1 MIPLLDLK
9 AQYRSLQAE
18 MDAAVCAVMAEGHF
32 ILGPN
37 VSALEQEIAA
47 YLGVRHAV
55 GVASGTDALIIGLR
69 AAGVGAGDE
78 VIVPAYTFFATA
90 GAVLTV
96 GAVPVIVDVDP
107 RTYALD
113 TAQVEARLTPRTR
126 AIVPVHL
133 YGHPAPMEAVLA
145 LARKHHLRVVE
156 DNAQAFGARYHGQRT
171 ASLGDVGCLSFFP
184 TKNLGGY
191 GDGGMVVTDDDGI
204 AEQAR
209 MLRVHGW
216 KRKYYPEMLGYNSRL
231 DEIQAAV
238 LRVKLKYVD
247 GWNEQRRA
255 LAEVY
260 RAGFAGSPVS
270 VPVEEPGCEHV
281 YHLYVVRVPR
291 RAAVQAHLKAAGIA
305 SDVYYPLPLH
315 LTQPCRKL
323 GGAEGDFPQAEQ
335 ASRETLAIPLYP
347 EMSSADQQQVIRE
360 VLAAVGG

>member
-37 VSALEQEIAA
+37 VSALEAEIAA

-113 TAQVEARLTPRTR
+113 TAQVEARLTARTR

-191 GDGGMVVTDDDGI
+191 GDGGMVVTNDDGI

-247 GWNEQRRA
+247 GWNQQRRA

-260 RAGFAGSPVS
+260 RAGFADSPVG

-281 YHLYVVRVPR
+281 YHLYVVRVPQ
-291 RAAVQAHLKAAGIA
+291 RAAVQARLKAAGIA
-305 SDVYYPLPLH
+305 SDVYYPQPLH

-360 VLAAVGG
+360 VIAAVGG

>member
-9 AQYRSLQAE
+9 AQYRGLQQE

-96 GAVPVIVDVDP
+96 GAIPVIVDVDP

-113 TAQVEARLTPRTR
+113 TAQVEARLTARTR

-247 GWNEQRRA
+247 GWNQQRRA
-255 LAEVY
+255 LAELY
-260 RAGFAGSPVS
+260 RAGFAGSPVGI
-270 VPVEEPGCEHV
+270 PVEEPGCEHV

-291 RAAVQAHLKAAGIA
+291 REAVQAHLKAAGIA
-305 SDVYYPLPLH
+305 SDVYYPQPLH

-347 EMSSADQQQVIRE
+347 EMSSADQQLVIRE

>member
-9 AQYRSLQAE
+9 AQYRGLQQE

-96 GAVPVIVDVDP
+96 GAIPVIVDVDP
-107 RTYALD
+107 HTYALD

-247 GWNEQRRA
+247 GWNQQRRA
-255 LAEVY
+255 LAELY
-260 RAGFAGSPVS
+260 RAGFAGSPVGI
-270 VPVEEPGCEHV
+270 PVEEPGCEHV

-291 RAAVQAHLKAAGIA
+291 REAVQAHLKAAGIA
-305 SDVYYPLPLH
+305 SDVYYPQPLH

-347 EMSSADQQQVIRE
+347 EMSSADQQLVIRE

>member
-9 AQYRSLQAE
+9 AQYRSIQQE
-18 MDAAVCAVMAEGHF
+18 MEAAVCAVMAEGHF

-37 VSALEQEIAA
+37 VSALEAEIAA

-69 AAGVGAGDE
+69 AAGVGPGDE

-96 GAVPVIVDVDP
+96 GAVPVIVDVNP

-156 DNAQAFGARYHGQRT
+156 DNAQAFGARYQGQRT

-191 GDGGMVVTDDDGI
+191 GDGGMVVTNDDGI

-247 GWNEQRRA
+247 GWNQQRRA

-260 RAGFAGSPVS
+260 RAGFADSPVG
-270 VPVEEPGCEHV
+270 VPVEESGCEHV

-291 RAAVQAHLKAAGIA
+291 REAVQARLKAAGIA
-305 SDVYYPLPLH
+305 SDVYYPQPLH